1 MERGPTQAKG
11 RVASEWAGFVENC
24 DRWDNKS
31 MTKHMTKQTFTIIGF
46 LAIGAFGL
54 ASNDLVLAQQT
65 PATGAQAPTPTTPA
79 KPTTSTKSATSG
91 QTSTA
96 AKTGQAA
103 GAKKP
108 ATVVAPLKTQKEK
121 GSYAIGLR
129 IGGGLQKDGVDL
141 DAASLSRGIRDGLA
155 GTKPL
160 LTDQEAQAALATLAT
175 EVRAK
180 QQAKLD
186 AIAAVNKK
194 AGDDFLAENKTKD
207 GVVSLP
213 SGLQYKILKEGT
225 GPKPTAADSVTC
237 DYRGT
242 LIDGKEFDS
251 SYKRGQPLTIP
262 VSGVIKGW
270 TEAMQLMPVGSKWQL
285 VLPSDLAYGNQ
296 GMGQEIQPGSTLIF
310 EVELHSIAPKT
321 EAKPDVKPDSKPE
334 SK

>member
-1 MERGPTQAKG
+1 
-11 RVASEWAGFVENC
+11 
-24 DRWDNKS
+24 

-54 ASNDLVLAQQT
+54 ASSDLLLAQQT
-65 PATGAQAPTPTTPA
+65 PATGAQAPAATTPA

-207 GVVSLP
+207 GVVTLP

-310 EVELHSIAPKT
+310 EVELRSIAPKT